1 MKKQQLLLEHNYQRP
16 EIKTNKAPVII
27 LLHGY
32 GSDHND
38 LFSFAPHLPKTH
50 HIIAL
55 RAPLAMQPHGN
66 AWYSIYFEAGDSKFN
81 DIPQALAARDKVVQC
96 IDNIIDAYNADP
108 EDVTLIG
115 FSQGTILSFAVA
127 LSYPKKI
134 KKIVGLSGYI
144 SKDML
149 TPGYEK
155 NDFSH
160 LNVYNSHGSVDQ
172 VIPVS
177 WAQKTPG
184 FLKELNI
191 ECAYSEFPVGHG
203 VAPDNFHEF
212 KAWLAKQ

>member
-1 MKKQQLLLEHNYQRP
+1 MKKQQLPLEYNYQGP
-16 EIKTNKAPVII
+16 EIDSDKAPVII

-38 LFSFAPHLPKTH
+38 LFSFAPYLPKTH

-55 RAPLAMQPHGN
+55 KAPLAMPGQGN

-81 DIPQALAARDKVVQC
+81 DISQALAARDQVVQC
-96 IDNIIDAYNADP
+96 IDVIIDTFNADP
-108 EDVTLIG
+108 KNVTLIG

-127 LSYPKKI
+127 LSYPEKVKN
-134 KKIVGLSGYI
+134 IVGLSGYI
-144 SKDML
+144 SQDML
-149 TPGYEK
+149 KPGYEK

-160 LNVYNSHGSVDQ
+160 LNVYTSHGSLDQ

-191 ECAYSEFPVGHG
+191 ECSYSEFAVGHG

-212 KAWLAKQ
+212 KTWLDKQ

>member
-1 MKKQQLLLEHNYQRP
+1 MKKQQLPLEYNYQGP
-16 EIKTNKAPVII
+16 EINTDKAPVII

-38 LFSFAPHLPKTH
+38 LFSFAPYLPKTSH
-50 HIIAL
+50 VIAL
-55 RAPLAMQPHGN
+55 KAPLAMPGQGN

-81 DIPQALAARDKVVQC
+81 DIPQALAARDQVVQC
-96 IDNIIDAYNADP
+96 IDVIIDTFNADP
-108 EDVTLIG
+108 KNVTLIG

-127 LSYPKKI
+127 LSYPKKVKNI
-134 KKIVGLSGYI
+134 IGLSGYI
-144 SKDML
+144 SQDML

-155 NDFSH
+155 HDFSH
-160 LNVYNSHGSVDQ
+160 LNVYTSHGSLDQ

-191 ECAYSEFPVGHG
+191 ECSYSEFAVGHG

-212 KAWLAKQ
+212 KAWLDNQ

>member
-1 MKKQQLLLEHNYQRP
+1 MKKQQLPLEYNYQGP
-16 EIKTNKAPVII
+16 EINTDKAPVII

-38 LFSFAPHLPKTH
+38 LFSFAPYLPKTH

-55 RAPLAMQPHGN
+55 KAPLAMPGQGN

-81 DIPQALAARDKVVQC
+81 DIPQALAARDQVVQC
-96 IDNIIDAYNADP
+96 IDVIIDTFNADP
-108 EDVTLIG
+108 KNVTLIG

-127 LSYPKKI
+127 LSYPKKVKNI
-134 KKIVGLSGYI
+134 IALSGYI
-144 SKDML
+144 SQDML
-149 TPGYEK
+149 TSGYEK

-160 LNVYNSHGSVDQ
+160 LNVYTSHGSLDQ

-191 ECAYSEFPVGHG
+191 ECSYSEFAVGHG

-212 KAWLAKQ
+212 KAWLDNQ